1 MYSPQRCVSNAL
13 LILLMATTLL
23 SGPAAAQT
31 ASADWKSEGIQACQ
45 AMMAAQ
51 NLGTEG
57 ARQRHYAAVAGVDS
71 AALCQCV
78 GPSFAQ
84 GMAAQPQ
91 PDAERQL
98 VRSVASCLPHLGSL
112 PSTMQNAILA
122 GPQAAQPL
130 SPAQQKAETQWCR
143 DMAQGHRTAPG
154 FDALY
159 VRTWEQASGLKAADL
174 CGACV
179 VADMEDESAA
189 ARGEGQ
195 VWDQRQREVMLARA
209 LHNCQH
215 WTYRM
220 QVRIQE

>member
-1 MYSPQRCVSNAL
+1 MYPLKLSIGTAL
-13 LILLMATTLL
+13 LLMATLL
-23 SGPAAAQT
+23 CAPATAQI
-31 ASADWKSEGIQACQ
+31 ASEDWKSQGVQACQ

-84 GMAAQPQ
+84 GMAAQPKA
-91 PDAERQL
+91 DAQRQL
-98 VRSVASCLPHLGSL
+98 VRSVSRCLPHLGSL
-112 PSTMQNAILA
+112 PSAQQTAILA

-143 DMAQGHRTAPG
+143 DMAQGRHTPPG

-159 VRTWEQASGLKAADL
+159 VRAWEQASGLQAADL

-195 VWDQRQREVMLARA
+195 VWDQRQREIMLARA

-220 QVRIQE
+220 QARIQE